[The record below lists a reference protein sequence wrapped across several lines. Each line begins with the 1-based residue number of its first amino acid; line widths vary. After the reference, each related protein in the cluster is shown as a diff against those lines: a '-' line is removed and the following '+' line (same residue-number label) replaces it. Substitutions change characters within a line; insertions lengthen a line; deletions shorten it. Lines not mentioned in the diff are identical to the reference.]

1 MPKKSL
7 PRRAIKYA
15 LISSS
20 IIMFFV
26 FYRILTS
33 GAVGTVGEIVFRII
47 VSAVASFLTMWVVF
61 MLYLFFN
68 PDAETPRKR
77 TKFGEKERK

>member
-33 GAVGTVGEIVFRII
+33 GAVGTVGEIAY
-47 VSAVASFLTMWVVF
+47 SGDGEH
-61 MLYLFFN
+61 LYRF
-68 PDAETPRKR
+68 
-77 TKFGEKERK
+77 EREHLNVPALG

>member
-7 PRRAIKYA
+7 PRRALKYA

-26 FYRILTS
+26 FYRILTN
-33 GAVGTVGEIVFRII
+33 GAVGTASEIAFRIV
-47 VSAVASFLTMWVVF
+47 VSAVASFLAMWVVF
-61 MLYLFFN
+61 ILYLFFN
-68 PDAETPRKR
+68 PDAEIPHERS
-77 TKFGEKERK
+77 KFGDKGGK

>member
-1 MPKKSL
+1 VFTLKRYRCSRSSGMGVHVGPE
-7 PRRAIKYA
+7 YA
-15 LISSS
+15 
-20 IIMFFV
+20 
-26 FYRILTS
+26 
-33 GAVGTVGEIVFRII
+33 EIVFRII

>member
-1 MPKKSL
+1 MQKKSL

-33 GAVGTVGEIVFRII
+33 GAVGAVSEIAFRIV
-47 VSAVASFLTMWVVF
+47 VSALGSFLAMWVIF

-68 PDAETPRKR
+68 PDADTPRER
-77 TKFGEKERK
+77 TKFGEREK

>member
-1 MPKKSL
+1 MGVHVGPE
-7 PRRAIKYA
+7 YA
-15 LISSS
+15 
-20 IIMFFV
+20 
-26 FYRILTS
+26 
-33 GAVGTVGEIVFRII
+33 EIVFRII